1 MATISVEITT
11 PIPCPADSVGAS
23 LELLKVVREGLSRSP
38 KSLPPWLFYD
48 EAGSL
53 LFEEITGLPEYYITR
68 IERGIF
74 ARDAAEMIALA
85 AGDAQLQLVELG
97 AGSADKTRLLLAAA
111 TDFQGQV
118 CYQPVDVSESALE
131 AARQRLEREHPEVR
145 VEPQVADYTRHLSL
159 PACPNGEK
167 RLVLYIGSSIGNFLP
182 EDALELLCELRA
194 ALGPGDSLLLG
205 VDLAPQPAEKAPG
218 GGTVRGYDSAVY
230 ENNPLEGG
238 TVTGHDSAV
247 YEKNPLEG
255 GTVTGYDSAVYE
267 KNPLEGG
274 TVTGHDFSRA
284 DKANQITAGF
294 SPCHLNSDNSAP
306 ISSFSPASP
315 TPGRKTEQ
323 ALLAAY
329 DDPHG
334 VTARFNKNML
344 SRLNRELGA
353 DFDLEAFRHRIRW
366 NAAHSRIEMHLES
379 LRTQTVRIAALD
391 LEVRFVEGE
400 TIHTENSYKYRTAD
414 IEALLATAGFV
425 NPQRWRDENGWFAVY
440 LATAFGGSPSDT
452 MRRPVSLG

>member
-11 PIPCPADSVGAS
+11 PIPCPAPCPADSVGAS

-85 AGDAQLQLVELG
+85 AGDAQLRLVELG

-118 CYQPVDVSESALE
+118 CYQPVDVSETALE
-131 AARQRLEREHPEVR
+131 SARQTLQREHPEVR

-182 EDALELLCELRA
+182 EDALELLSELRA
-194 ALGPGDSLLLG
+194 ALDPGDSLLLG

-218 GGTVRGYDSAVY
+218 GGTV
-230 ENNPLEGG
+230 
-238 TVTGHDSAV
+238 TGHDSAV
-247 YEKNPLEG
+247 YEKNR
-255 GTVTGYDSAVYE
+255 
-267 KNPLEGG
+267 LEGG

-284 DKANQITAGF
+284 DKANRITAGF
-294 SPCHLNSDNSAP
+294 SPCHLNSDDSAP